1 MQPPAPCHLPQ
12 CTDALRT
19 ITMQQR
25 METLSC
31 RTITDGILV
40 DITTRYAQVQP
51 PEYMGRHDFQYNVRV
66 VR

>member
-1 MQPPAPCHLPQ
+1 
-12 CTDALRT
+12 
-19 ITMQQR
+19 MQQR